1 MKGSNRMYKCYKLKF
16 DEQLEELINDYAEIG
31 RKLME
36 EKRANIYSKLE
47 SYLRDDNSIDFTAL
61 QDDWFPTVNADIFI
75 SHSHADIKAVNA
87 LAGWFKEKFNVDV
100 FIDSYIWGYC
110 NDLLK
115 EIDEKYCKHTNGK
128 SFDYDKRNFSTA
140 QIHMILSN
148 ALNKMIDK
156 TECVIFLETDNSL
169 SVNNDIQKGT
179 SSAWIYSELI
189 TTSIIRKKIPER
201 FKDDSEIRKFTNDLN
216 ESLKPYYRVNLS
228 HCIDLTVEDLKNI
241 SEETLY
247 EEKAY
252 LDKMY
257 KTVKRNEQA
266 LTSKVPV
273 LNG

>member
-1 MKGSNRMYKCYKLKF
+1 MYKCYKLKF

-189 TTSIIRKKIPER
+189 TTSIIRRKIPER
-201 FKDDSEIRKFTNDLN
+201 LKDDSEIRKFTNDLN